1 MNPII
6 KVSKQG
12 NQWRLMSYTDTL
24 GLLPAGP
31 RLLRLNPP
39 QIRWVYDDPALAW
52 AAAKKLQKHIDDS
65 PSLSKYRQRKMGDS

>member
-12 NQWRLMSYTDTL
+12 NQWRLMSYTPTL

-39 QIRWVYDDPALAW
+39 QIKWLYDDPATAMV
-52 AAAKKLQKHIDDS
+52 AAKKLQLHIDES
-65 PSLSKYRQRKMGDS
+65 PSLSKYRQRKMGDT